1 MNSRTPTP
9 SRRGGVGA
17 KREPLRWRTVEDV
30 EAEGAASVAAE
41 DTAGTLHLP
50 YQFLYARSDDLQV
63 GDVPAL
69 LGGYKSLALQYEAMS
84 RGVAV
89 VLASVGDETAPTVE
103 SAPGTATPSSPEE
116 MITVVSPLNRSSA
129 DVDGLG
135 TFARGGHAAT
145 TTNEGLEDAFAQ
157 LGRLGGDGV
166 ASVDSRD
173 PFAGLAAIN
182 N

>member
-1 MNSRTPTP
+1 M
-9 SRRGGVGA
+9 
-17 KREPLRWRTVEDV
+17 
-30 EAEGAASVAAE
+30 
-41 DTAGTLHLP
+41 
-50 YQFLYARSDDLQV
+50 
-63 GDVPAL
+63 
-69 LGGYKSLALQYEAMS
+69 
-84 RGVAV
+84 